1 MCIFANLFFQLNHS
15 TFIHYLRQQQSEAL
29 WFGLI
34 VTRLAGKTL
43 NWKITCIS
51 EPDCRI
57 QKPVEEQN
65 LGGTNFGE
73 EATKRA
79 AAVEL
84 NI

>member
-1 MCIFANLFFQLNHS
+1 MHFSQFLFPARIFTSNN
-15 TFIHYLRQQQSEAL
+15 YLRQQQSEAL

-51 EPDCRI
+51 EYSCKI

-65 LGGTNFGE
+65 LSGTNFGE
-73 EATKRA
+73 EATERA
-79 AAVEL
+79 AAVKL